1 MVIWAAWYLAESKEE
16 RIQFNEKRFGLAD
29 QAVRV
34 SIRTGI
40 VMEQRVT

>member
-1 MVIWAAWYLAESKEE
+1 MGGMVFGGVQQE
-16 RIQFNEKRFGLAD
+16 RIQFNEKRFGLVG

-40 VMEQRVT
+40 VMGQRVT